1 MRYLMVCLWLGLS
14 TGEAVAQV
22 MCMTSG
28 AMVFCDGPRGP
39 SEALQM
45 EIAPGQGL
53 TVNPQG
59 KVQPYLVLPLPAP
72 QPWAQTPAQALQT
85 PQESPSRGSG
95 DMFLF
100 MPRD

>member
-1 MRYLMVCLWLGLS
+1 MRYLIACLWMCLS
-14 TGEAVAQV
+14 TGEAWAQV

-28 AMVFCDGPRGP
+28 AMVLCDGPRGP

-45 EIAPGQGL
+45 DIAPGQGL

-59 KVQPYLVLPLPAP
+59 KVQPYLVLPPLTP
-72 QPWAQTPAQALQT
+72 QPRTRAPEVRQP
-85 PQESPSRGSG
+85 PQEGPSRGSG